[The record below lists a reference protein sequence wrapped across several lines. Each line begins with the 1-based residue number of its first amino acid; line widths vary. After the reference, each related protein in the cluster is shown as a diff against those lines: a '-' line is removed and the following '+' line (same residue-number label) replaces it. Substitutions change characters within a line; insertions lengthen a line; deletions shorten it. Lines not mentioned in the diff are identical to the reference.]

1 MLFIISLTFLLVA
14 IMKFYGFNMIHRIK
28 KISFERSENKK
39 KYDKIISF
47 ACVFIGMV
55 LLVFYLNSSRLF
67 YGFFES
73 ELLWHILV
81 IVLFISI
88 CLIIYAPIVY
98 REGIVGEFLS
108 KVESSKR
115 KRKVICRCYI
125 ADAVLIIVLIIWE
138 IIKSTDYG
146 FSIEFYFLWMD
157 TAVAVFICTI
167 LTIISLLFVIAVT
180 LYKKKVIIFI
190 TTVISLIVFN
200 FSLFICAWTTGGD
213 YYSFYSPNLKQSI
226 IIEEWTHLI
235 AEDVRVYEREN
246 IFFIKRIGSLP
257 INSVNDFEHGAYDVE
272 WKENKVV
279 ITLHKGSND
288 EEICEFVLKD

>member
-1 MLFIISLTFLLVA
+1 MLLIISLTFLLVA
-14 IMKFYGFNMIHRIK
+14 IMKFYGFNIIHRIK

-39 KYDKIISF
+39 KYDRIISLS
-47 ACVFIGMV
+47 CVLIGMV
-55 LLVFYLNSSRLF
+55 LLVFYLNSSRWF

-81 IVLFISI
+81 MVLFISI

-98 REGIVGEFLS
+98 REGIIGQSLLKNKNNRGRITLGCYLTMLISALLLITLGIIFNSEYGCNLDVYFLGMDTS
-108 KVESSKR
+108 VVFYILESLI
-115 KRKVICRCYI
+115 VIS
-125 ADAVLIIVLIIWE
+125 VFLIIV
-138 IIKSTDYG
+138 IKKHNNK
-146 FSIEFYFLWMD
+146 
-157 TAVAVFICTI
+157 A
-167 LTIISLLFVIAVT
+167 
-180 LYKKKVIIFI
+180 IIFI
-190 TTVISLIVFN
+190 SILATLGILL

-279 ITLHKGSND
+279 ITLHKGSNN
-288 EEICEFVLKD
+288 EEICEFDLKD

>member
-14 IMKFYGFNMIHRIK
+14 IMKFYGFNIMHTIK
-28 KISFERSENKK
+28 KIATQRSENKK
-39 KYDKIISF
+39 KYDRIISLS
-47 ACVFIGMV
+47 CVLIGMV
-55 LLVFYLNSSRLF
+55 LLVFYLNSSRWF

-98 REGIVGEFLS
+98 EEGIIGKSLLKNKNNQGEITVGCYLTS
-108 KVESSKR
+108 
-115 KRKVICRCYI
+115 VIS
-125 ADAVLIIVLIIWE
+125 ALLLITLGIIFNSE
-138 IIKSTDYG
+138 YG
-146 FSIEFYFLWMD
+146 CNLDVYFLGMD
-157 TAVAVFICTI
+157 TSVVFYI
-167 LTIISLLFVIAVT
+167 LE
-180 LYKKKVIIFI
+180 
-190 TTVISLIVFN
+190 SLIVISVFLIIAIKKHN
-200 FSLFICAWTTGGD
+200 NKAIVFISTLAALGILLFSLFICAWTTGGD

-279 ITLHKGSND
+279 ITLHKGSNN